1 MDIQIV
7 HNGVQMGPFT
17 EETAH
22 AMLKSGSV
30 LVNDLA
36 WRPGLPDWVP
46 LMNLLYPAAVTP
58 APPVSAAKTE
68 TPAPEPREPATAK
81 QKTFLTY
88 MHIGFAP
95 EITREDASRLVNDT
109 MENPKDAARL
119 ARWNEERLQLH
130 PELFAAELQTKKE
143 NRPQRFLEICH
154 AEGAPFF
161 EKVTKAHCQVLV
173 SHLDVRSPNWDTHEP
188 DAIWKYFFPAMAEKF
203 PPLVT
208 PEGAA
213 KFKRTDHAAP
223 APKQVKSTP
232 VAVRTRPSS
241 TPGVGRIIYA
251 VARGVFVGL
260 LVLGLLWVGRGAFA
274 KKAPRVKKPVATD
287 TTTVEP
293 AANESAAPATAK
305 TDSTAKE
312 TAPAEIPNPVATV
325 PAAEVAPTPA
335 PTTPEPAMAEA
346 KAPPAAPEP
355 PAKPE
360 MAGLFTPPDAPPSA
374 AARTTVVL
382 TKPIPI
388 TLPFGKVTVPAGTTV
403 KIVSQNGATLTV
415 QYLEHVVT
423 IPASST
429 NLATDPAPASAPEPG
444 PVTAKAAPAP

>member
-46 LMNLLYPAAVTP
+46 LMNLLYPAAATP
-58 APPVSAAKTE
+58 APPVNAAKTA

-81 QKTFLTY
+81 QKALLAY

-95 EITREDASRLVNDT
+95 EITREDAARLVNDT
-109 MENPKDAARL
+109 MENPKDPARL
-119 ARWNEERLQLH
+119 ARWNAERLQLH

-173 SHLDVRSPNWDTHEP
+173 SHLDVRSPNWDAHEP
-188 DAIWKYFFPAMAEKF
+188 DAIWKHFFPAMAEKF

-213 KFKRTDHAAP
+213 KFKRTDHPAP

-241 TPGVGRIIYA
+241 TPGVDRIIYA

-274 KKAPRVKKPVATD
+274 KKAPRVKRPVATD

-293 AANESAAPATAK
+293 AANESAAPATTK
-305 TDSTAKE
+305 TDRAAQE
-312 TAPAEIPNPVATV
+312 TAPAETPNPLTAA

-346 KAPPAAPEP
+346 KDAPAPAEP

-360 MAGLFTPPDAPPSA
+360 MPALFTPPEPAPAA

-382 TKPIPI
+382 TKPIPV

-423 IPASST
+423 IPVSST
-429 NLATDPAPASAPEPG
+429 DLGTEPASAGG
-444 PVTAKAAPAP
+444 PTARIAPAQ